1 MDNLYHLNSYYNN
14 LTKKKPL
21 LYKYQYVLDFVGNG
35 GFWVDQDFKPFT
47 LFNDNTDDPSQNFS
61 YWAQSASIPGFNI
74 NKTDV
79 NFYGAKFHVPAC
91 KTYEHDF
98 STNILLDQDMTMYKK
113 LDTWLKMISR
123 YEISGGGIKTIPTCK
138 LRIKLLDS
146 EHQYFTTSIVMDGA
160 YITSLAAA
168 QFEYSGPDVGP
179 LTVAA
184 TFKIQYYYR
193 DDDLDLTMD
202 PLSQAKVLAAYS

>member
-14 LTKKKPL
+14 ITKKKPL

-47 LFNDNTDDPSQNFS
+47 LFNDNPDDPSQTFS

-98 STNILLDQDMTMYKK
+98 STNILLDQDMIMYKK
-113 LDTWLKMISR
+113 LETWLKMISR
-123 YEISGGGIKTIPTCK
+123 YEISGGGIKVI
-138 LRIKLLDS
+138 L
-146 EHQYFTTSIVMDGA
+146 
-160 YITSLAAA
+160 
-168 QFEYSGPDVGP
+168 
-179 LTVAA
+179 
-184 TFKIQYYYR
+184 
-193 DDDLDLTMD
+193 
-202 PLSQAKVLAAYS
+202 